1 MKKCKELQSLIIEY
15 NNGLLDSKEKKEIEV
30 HLSNCRFCRREFENY
45 TSLIGLI
52 KERKRQ
58 NPSRAF
64 NAVTWA
70 EIKKRKESEIQ
81 ERIPFF
87 EKIGIAGLFRSVPAV
102 PALTAAAFLAIG
114 LFLGWIVF
122 SPSPEGLYHNEM
134 KSRVTDEFQ
143 EIAYNDRA
151 EKLIDKSKILIIGLA
166 NFDPS
171 KEDVSVLNLKQSKRL
186 SEGYLKEALFL
197 NKNLNSSRQARMKR
211 LVADLEFILM
221 QIASLEKEDNLESV
235 EIIRNGIDGRGIL
248 LKINLEEIDRIE
260 RSSGKVNKSN
270 INVI

>member
-1 MKKCKELQSLIIEY
+1 M
-15 NNGLLDSKEKKEIEV
+15 
-30 HLSNCRFCRREFENY
+30 
-45 TSLIGLI
+45 

-64 NAVTWA
+64 NAMTWA

-81 ERIPFF
+81 EKIHFL
-87 EKIGIAGLFRSVPAV
+87 EKIGIAGLFRSAPAV
-102 PALTAAAFLAIG
+102 PALTAGAFLAIG

-122 SPSPEGLYHNEM
+122 SPSHEGLSHNEM

-143 EIAYNDRA
+143 EITYNERT

-197 NKNLNSSRQARMKR
+197 NKNLDSSRQARMKR

-235 EIIRNGIDGRGIL
+235 EIIQKGIDGRGIL
-248 LKINLEEIDRIE
+248 LKINLEEIDRIG
-260 RSSGKVNKSN
+260 RSSDNTNKSN
-270 INVI
+270 KSVI